1 MPPQVGIMDASRK
14 VELRKQREKLK
25 RQRELD
31 AQLDRLNDLASTL
44 RSKHVDYKIL
54 YPTTIDEVQSTGGYD
69 SYTAWLEQH
78 FPIGFSSIDW
88 SRVEGAER
96 RSVNSDAAV
105 SATVRGILSEK
116 NVKECRVVVLW
127 SDARTPV
134 IELPLS
140 AVVENAGEIF
150 AQDWDTWVFD
160 PKDSWCLENHHEGF
174 ITFGRYKKT

>member
-14 VELRKQREKLK
+14 VALREKRTKLK

-31 AQLDRLNDLASTL
+31 AQLDRLKDLFGTL
-44 RSKHVDYKIL
+44 KSKNVDYKTL
-54 YPTTIDEVQSTGGYD
+54 YPTTSDETQSSGGCD

-88 SRVEGAER
+88 SRVEGADR

-105 SATVRGILSEK
+105 SATAREIFSEK
-116 NVKECRVVVLW
+116 GVQECRVVVLW

-140 AVVENAGEIF
+140 AVVENAEEIF

-160 PKDSWCLENHHEGF
+160 PKDTWCLENHHEGS